1 MESKQNAK
9 EVVLNFINA
18 LNKEDFETARNCLS
32 EDMVFDGVLGHRDGA
47 DVYIKEMEKMKFKYE
62 IKKAFENG
70 TDVCLLYDIDMGNK
84 KTTFTCGWYQLQNGK
99 IKNLKVV
106 FDPRPVLEQLNKKW
120 KTTSI
125 LNALMK
131 SFNHHSGQYLSIDNA
146 KIYYETAGNENK
158 PALLFLHGGFG
169 NIEDFNKIISLLKN
183 DYRIIGID
191 SRGQGKST
199 LGNVKLSYEI
209 IQKDIEAI
217 CNYLKIETLN
227 IIGIS
232 DGGTVAYRLAC
243 FSKLKILKL
252 ITIGSRWHSSNV
264 ADTKDVLQ
272 KVTVNFWKEKHAET
286 VEIYEKLNPS
296 PDFEKLTPLIVNMWL
311 NEASYPNEKLKNIK
325 CDTLIIH
332 GDKDN
337 LIKRK
342 FVFEL
347 ADLIPNS
354 NLLNIPFAN
363 HVVYTEQPEILMHS
377 INEFLD

>member
-1 MESKQNAK
+1 
-9 EVVLNFINA
+9 
-18 LNKEDFETARNCLS
+18 
-32 EDMVFDGVLGHRDGA
+32 
-47 DVYIKEMEKMKFKYE
+47 
-62 IKKAFENG
+62 
-70 TDVCLLYDIDMGNK
+70 
-84 KTTFTCGWYQLQNGK
+84 
-99 IKNLKVV
+99 
-106 FDPRPVLEQLNKKW
+106 
-120 KTTSI
+120 
-125 LNALMK
+125 MK
-131 SFNHHSGQYLSIDNA
+131 SFNHHAGQYLSIDNA
-146 KIYYETAGNENK
+146 KIYYETAGDENK

-169 NIEDFNKIISLLKN
+169 NIEDFNIIISLLKK
-183 DYRIIGID
+183 DYNIIGID

-199 LGNVKLSYEI
+199 LGNATLSYEV

-217 CNYLKIETLN
+217 LSHLKIETLN

-232 DGGTVAYRLAC
+232 DGGIVAYRLAC
-243 FSKLKILKL
+243 FSKLKIKKL

-264 ADTKDVLQ
+264 TDTKDVLQ
-272 KVTVNFWKEKHAET
+272 KVTVAFWKEQHSET

-311 NEASYPNEKLKNIK
+311 NEASYPNEELKNIK

-354 NLLNIPFAN
+354 NLLNIPFAS
-363 HVVYTEQPEILMHS
+363 HVVYTEQSEILMHS